1 MLSVLD
7 RGAMDFE
14 PTTRRIVWLAVAFE
28 GGLALLALGLGW
40 LPGVQAPLP
49 KIHWIARDAAWG
61 VAACLPLLV
70 VFFICVR
77 WPVGPLVRIKQLS
90 EEFIR
95 EWFASCSVLQLGL
108 ISLLAGI
115 GEEML
120 FRGVIQDTLSA
131 WINPLA
137 GIVLASLLFG
147 LMHPI
152 TPFYVVLAALMGAFL
167 GWIFIVTDNLLPA
180 IITHG
185 LYDFLALIYL
195 TRLESR

>member
-1 MLSVLD
+1 
-7 RGAMDFE
+7 MDFE

-28 GGLALLALGLGW
+28 GCLALLALGLGW
-40 LPGVQAPLP
+40 LPGVQAPLQ
-49 KIHWIARDAAWG
+49 KIHWNARDAAWG
-61 VAACLPLLV
+61 VAACLPLLI
-70 VFFICVR
+70 VFLICVH

-95 EWFASCSVLQLGL
+95 EWFTSCSVPQLAL
-108 ISLLAGI
+108 ISLSAGI

-120 FRGVIQDTLSA
+120 FRGVIQETLSA
-131 WINPLA
+131 WIDPLT

-152 TPFYVVLAALMGAFL
+152 TPFYIVLAALMGAFL
-167 GWIFIVTDNLLPA
+167 GWIFVVTDNLLPA

-185 LYDFLALIYL
+185 LYDFLALTYL
-195 TRLESR
+195 TRVGSR

>member
-1 MLSVLD
+1 
-7 RGAMDFE
+7 MDFE
-14 PTTRRIVWLAVAFE
+14 PTTRRIVWLAAAFE

-61 VAACLPLLV
+61 IVACLPLLV

-167 GWIFIVTDNLLPA
+167 GWIFIITENLLPP

-185 LYDFLALIYL
+185 LYDFLALTYL

>member
-40 LPGVQAPLP
+40 LPGVQSPLP
-49 KIHWIARDAAWG
+49 KIHWI
-61 VAACLPLLV
+61 
-70 VFFICVR
+70 
-77 WPVGPLVRIKQLS
+77 
-90 EEFIR
+90 
-95 EWFASCSVLQLGL
+95 
-108 ISLLAGI
+108 
-115 GEEML
+115 
-120 FRGVIQDTLSA
+120 T
-131 WINPLA
+131 PLA

-185 LYDFLALIYL
+185 LYDFLALTYL

>member
-1 MLSVLD
+1 
-7 RGAMDFE
+7 MDPE
-14 PTTRRIVWLAVAFE
+14 SNAGRIVWLAVAFE

-49 KIHWIARDAAWG
+49 KIHWDGLNAVWG
-61 VAACLPLLV
+61 IVACLPLLV
-70 VFFICVR
+70 VFLICVR
-77 WPVGPLVRIKQLS
+77 WPVGPLVRIKKLS
-90 EEFIR
+90 EEFIHD
-95 EWFASCSVLQLGL
+95 WFSSCTLLQLAL

-120 FRGVIQDTLSA
+120 FRGVIQETLSE
-131 WINPLA
+131 WINPVI

-152 TPFYVVLAALMGAFL
+152 TPFYIILAALMGAFL
-167 GWIFIVTDNLLPA
+167 GWIFIATGNLLPA

-185 LYDFLALIYL
+185 LYDFLALTYL
-195 TRLESR
+195 TRVGSS

>member
-49 KIHWIARDAAWG
+49 KIHWIARDATWG
-61 VAACLPLLV
+61 VVACLPLLV

-131 WINPLA
+131 WINPLG

-185 LYDFLALIYL
+185 LYDFLALTYL

>member
-1 MLSVLD
+1 
-7 RGAMDFE
+7 MDFE
-14 PTTRRIVWLAVAFE
+14 PTTRRIVWLAAAFE

-49 KIHWIARDAAWG
+49 KIHWIARDATWG
-61 VAACLPLLV
+61 VVACLPLLV

-185 LYDFLALIYL
+185 LYDFLALTYL
-195 TRLESR
+195 TRVASR

>member
-1 MLSVLD
+1 
-7 RGAMDFE
+7 MDFE
-14 PTTRRIVWLAVAFE
+14 PTTRRIVWLAAAFA

-49 KIHWIARDAAWG
+49 KIHWIARDATWG

-95 EWFASCSVLQLGL
+95 GWFASCSVLQLGL

-131 WINPLA
+131 WINPLG

-185 LYDFLALIYL
+185 LYDFLALTYL

>member
-1 MLSVLD
+1 
-7 RGAMDFE
+7 MDFE
-14 PTTRRIVWLAVAFE
+14 STTRRIVWLAVAFE

-40 LPGVQAPLP
+40 LPGVQSPLP
-49 KIHWIARDAAWG
+49 KIHWITRDVAWG
-61 VAACLPLLV
+61 VLACLPLLV
-70 VFFICVR
+70 VFFLCVR

-185 LYDFLALIYL
+185 LYDFLALTYL
-195 TRLESR
+195 TRVASG

>member
-1 MLSVLD
+1 
-7 RGAMDFE
+7 MDPE
-14 PTTRRIVWLAVAFE
+14 SNTGRIVWLAAAFE

-40 LPGVQAPLP
+40 LPGVQAPLQ
-49 KIHWIARDAAWG
+49 KIHWDGVDAVWG
-61 VAACLPLLV
+61 IAACLPLLV
-70 VFFICVR
+70 VFLVCVR

-95 EWFASCSVLQLGL
+95 EWFSSCTLLQLAL

-120 FRGVIQDTLSA
+120 FRGVIQETLSE
-131 WINPLA
+131 WINPVI
-137 GIVLASLLFG
+137 GIILASLLFG

-152 TPFYVVLAALMGAFL
+152 TPFYIILAALMGAFL
-167 GWIFIVTDNLLPA
+167 GWIFIITGNLLPA

-185 LYDFLALIYL
+185 LYDFLALTYL
-195 TRLESR
+195 TRLGSRS

>member
-1 MLSVLD
+1 
-7 RGAMDFE
+7 MDFE

-61 VAACLPLLV
+61 IVGCLPLLV
-70 VFFICVR
+70 IFFICVR

-95 EWFASCSVLQLGL
+95 DWFSSCTLLQLAL

-120 FRGVIQDTLSA
+120 FRGVIQDTLAA
-131 WINPLA
+131 WINPLT

-152 TPFYVVLAALMGAFL
+152 TPFYIILAALMGAFL
-167 GWIFIVTDNLLPA
+167 GWIFIITENLLPP

-185 LYDFLALIYL
+185 LYDFLALTYL
-195 TRLESR
+195 TRVGSR

>member
-14 PTTRRIVWLAVAFE
+14 PTTRRIVWLAAAFE

-61 VAACLPLLV
+61 VVACLPLLV

-185 LYDFLALIYL
+185 LYDFLALTYL
-195 TRLESR
+195 TRVASR

>member
-1 MLSVLD
+1 
-7 RGAMDFE
+7 MDSE
-14 PTTRRIVWLAVAFE
+14 STTRRIVWLAAAFE

-61 VAACLPLLV
+61 IVACLPLLV

>member
-1 MLSVLD
+1 
-7 RGAMDFE
+7 MDSE
-14 PTTRRIVWLAVAFE
+14 STTRRIVWLAAAFE

-61 VAACLPLLV
+61 IVGCLPLLV
-70 VFFICVR
+70 IFFICVR

-95 EWFASCSVLQLGL
+95 DWFSSCTLLQLAL

-120 FRGVIQDTLSA
+120 FRGVIQDTLTA
-131 WINPLA
+131 WTNPLT

-152 TPFYVVLAALMGAFL
+152 TPFYIILAALMGAFL
-167 GWIFIVTDNLLPA
+167 GWIFIITENLLPP

-185 LYDFLALIYL
+185 LYDFLALTYL
-195 TRLESR
+195 TRVGSR

>member
-1 MLSVLD
+1 ME
-7 RGAMDFE
+7 A
-14 PTTRRIVWLAVAFE
+14 TTRRIVWLAVAFE

-49 KIHWIARDAAWG
+49 KIHWNVLDVAWG
-61 VAACLPLLV
+61 VVACLPLLV
-70 VFFICVR
+70 VFLLCVR

-90 EEFIR
+90 EEFIHD
-95 EWFASCSVLQLGL
+95 WFSSCTLFQLAL

-120 FRGVIQDTLSA
+120 FRGVIQETLSE
-131 WINPLA
+131 WINPVM
-137 GIVLASLLFG
+137 GIALASLLFG

-152 TPFYVVLAALMGAFL
+152 TPFYIILAALMGAFL
-167 GWIFIVTDNLLPA
+167 GWLFVTTGNLLPA

-185 LYDFLALIYL
+185 LYDFLALTYL
-195 TRLESR
+195 TRVGSR

>member
-1 MLSVLD
+1 
-7 RGAMDFE
+7 MDFE
-14 PTTRRIVWLAVAFE
+14 STTRRIVWMAVAFE

-40 LPGVQAPLP
+40 LPGVQS
-49 KIHWIARDAAWG
+49 
-61 VAACLPLLV
+61 
-70 VFFICVR
+70 
-77 WPVGPLVRIKQLS
+77 PLVRIKQLS

-185 LYDFLALIYL
+185 LYDFLALTYL
-195 TRLESR
+195 TRVASR

>member
-1 MLSVLD
+1 
-7 RGAMDFE
+7 MDFE
-14 PTTRRIVWLAVAFE
+14 STTRRIVWLAMAFE

-49 KIHWIARDAAWG
+49 RIHWIAQDAAWG
-61 VAACLPLLV
+61 VLACLPLLV

-77 WPVGPLVRIKQLS
+77 WPVGPLVRIRQLS

-95 EWFASCSVLQLGL
+95 EWFSSCTVLQLAL

-131 WINPLA
+131 WINPLI

-152 TPFYVVLAALMGAFL
+152 TPFYVVLAALMGAVL
-167 GWIFIVTDNLLPA
+167 GWIFIITDNLLPA

-185 LYDFLALIYL
+185 LYDFLALAYL
-195 TRLESR
+195 TRMRSR

>member
-1 MLSVLD
+1 
-7 RGAMDFE
+7 MDSE
-14 PTTRRIVWLAVAFE
+14 PTTRRIVWLAMAFE

-40 LPGVQAPLP
+40 LPGVQAPFP
-49 KIHWIARDAAWG
+49 RIHWIARDAAWG
-61 VAACLPLLV
+61 VLACLPLLV

-77 WPVGPLVRIKQLS
+77 WPVGPLVQIKQLS

-95 EWFASCSVLQLGL
+95 EWFSSCTVLQLAL

-131 WINPLA
+131 WINPLI
-137 GIVLASLLFG
+137 GIILASLLFG

-185 LYDFLALIYL
+185 LYDFLALTYL
-195 TRLESR
+195 TRIGSR

>member
-1 MLSVLD
+1 
-7 RGAMDFE
+7 MDPE
-14 PTTRRIVWLAVAFE
+14 PISRRIVWLAVAFE

-49 KIHWIARDAAWG
+49 KIRWSATDAAWG
-61 VAACLPLLV
+61 IVACLPLLI
-70 VFFICVR
+70 VFLICVR
-77 WPVGPLVRIKQLS
+77 WPMGPLVRIKQLS

-95 EWFASCSVLQLGL
+95 EWFSSCTLLQLAL

-120 FRGVIQDTLSA
+120 FRGVIQDTLSS
-131 WINPLA
+131 WINPLT
-137 GIVLASLLFG
+137 GVVLASLLFG

-152 TPFYVVLAALMGAFL
+152 TPSYVVLAALMGAFL
-167 GWIFIVTDNLLPA
+167 GWLFIVTDNLLPA

-185 LYDFLALIYL
+185 LYDFLALAYL
-195 TRLESR
+195 TRVGSR

>member
-1 MLSVLD
+1 
-7 RGAMDFE
+7 MDFE
-14 PTTRRIVWLAVAFE
+14 PTTRRIVWLAAAFE

-61 VAACLPLLV
+61 IVACLPLLV

-185 LYDFLALIYL
+185 LYDFLALTYL